1 MAAIFMASYTTHG
14 DTINESGLAIENAV
28 LIGQINKR

>member
-14 DTINESGLAIENAV
+14 DTIESMANGAENRCHFRFGV
-28 LIGQINKR
+28 R